1 MRLRRRRRRRGEV
14 CGGRR
19 CLRSVSLEKRGWV
32 MECGGDWKHLAPLRY
47 VRMNDEMGV
56 HSCGLDGEAWEGE
69 TLFTAITLLSGR
81 RRSPRLLVFASA
93 GLIFVFLST
102 SVRLAPP
109 RSSIASLF
117 FSHLLVVVFIKFVF
131 FLLFHQLPLCWCVS
145 SCAFPLV
152 SAHYSP
158 LVLLQKV
165 WWWIKKSVTLTTRI
179 TSAVKEEF
187 IVSYYDYTNN
197 THMILSDQ
205 QSSTIKT
212 L

>member
-1 MRLRRRRRRRGEV
+1 
-14 CGGRR
+14 
-19 CLRSVSLEKRGWV
+19 

-117 FSHLLVVVFIKFVF
+117 FSHLMVVVFIKFF
-131 FLLFHQLPLCWCVS
+131 FFCFFINSLCVDVSPAVLSLWCLLIILPW
-145 SCAFPLV
+145 
-152 SAHYSP
+152 
-158 LVLLQKV
+158 
-165 WWWIKKSVTLTTRI
+165 
-179 TSAVKEEF
+179 
-187 IVSYYDYTNN
+187 SYFKRCDGELKNR
-197 THMILSDQ
+197 
-205 QSSTIKT
+205 
-212 L
+212 

>member
-1 MRLRRRRRRRGEV
+1 
-14 CGGRR
+14 
-19 CLRSVSLEKRGWV
+19 

-117 FSHLLVVVFIKFVF
+117 FFSPSGCCFHKILF
-131 FLLFHQLPLCWCVS
+131 FF
-145 SCAFPLV
+145 AF
-152 SAHYSP
+152 
-158 LVLLQKV
+158 
-165 WWWIKKSVTLTTRI
+165 
-179 TSAVKEEF
+179 
-187 IVSYYDYTNN
+187 
-197 THMILSDQ
+197 
-205 QSSTIKT
+205 SSTPFVLMCLQLCFPSGVCSLFSLGLTSKGVMVN
-212 L
+212 